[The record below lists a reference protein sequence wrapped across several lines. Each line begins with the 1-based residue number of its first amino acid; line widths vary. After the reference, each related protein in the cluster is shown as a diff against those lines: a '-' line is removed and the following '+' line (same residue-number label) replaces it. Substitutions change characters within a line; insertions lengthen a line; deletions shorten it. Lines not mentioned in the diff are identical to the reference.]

1 MDREVVVVFLFPWGQ
16 CGGWRV
22 GVSALAFEPEVLRG
36 WRLMGDV

>member
-1 MDREVVVVFLFPWGQ
+1 MDRVVVVVFLFPWGQ

-22 GVSALAFEPEVLRG
+22 GALAFEPEVLRG